1 MKGEKM
7 EKVKR
12 ICFVW
17 LALLPLLALAQ
28 QEPTFEKLLVPD
40 RKVFDFGTIQEKDG
54 PVSHSFTLK
63 NTSDKPI
70 AISEVSAWCGCTTAQ
85 FDKRP
90 IRPGQSGRVVVT
102 FNPSHRPGAFS
113 KEVVVLLGDGSSYV
127 RLWVKGTVKGMQHPV
142 TEDHPYHYGSGLY
155 MSHRVLPFRALKKGE
170 AQTIKLRL
178 ANGTNREMTIDFLRQ
193 PNNRIVQMPERIV
206 LKPQER
212 RVVDVSYRAVREYP
226 YRRRI
231 DVVPVVGGKRLE
243 ALRLTLLPSK
253 LPGK

>member
-1 MKGEKM
+1 M
-7 EKVKR
+7 
-12 ICFVW
+12 
-17 LALLPLLALAQ
+17 
-28 QEPTFEKLLVPD
+28 
-40 RKVFDFGTIQEKDG
+40 
-54 PVSHSFTLK
+54 
-63 NTSDKPI
+63 
-70 AISEVSAWCGCTTAQ
+70 
-85 FDKRP
+85 
-90 IRPGQSGRVVVT
+90 
-102 FNPSHRPGAFS
+102 
-113 KEVVVLLGDGSSYV
+113 LLGDGSSYV

-170 AQTIKLRL
+170 AQTVKLRL

-206 LKPQER
+206 LKPQEQ

-253 LPGK
+253 QPGK

>member
-70 AISEVSAWCGCTTAQ
+70 AISAARRPNSINAPSAP
-85 FDKRP
+85 D
-90 IRPGQSGRVVVT
+90 SRVGW
-102 FNPSHRPGAFS
+102 R
-113 KEVVVLLGDGSSYV
+113 
-127 RLWVKGTVKGMQHPV
+127 
-142 TEDHPYHYGSGLY
+142 
-155 MSHRVLPFRALKKGE
+155 
-170 AQTIKLRL
+170 
-178 ANGTNREMTIDFLRQ
+178 
-193 PNNRIVQMPERIV
+193 
-206 LKPQER
+206 
-212 RVVDVSYRAVREYP
+212 
-226 YRRRI
+226 
-231 DVVPVVGGKRLE
+231 
-243 ALRLTLLPSK
+243 
-253 LPGK
+253 